1 MSESRL
7 QKVGVVAARHPIS
20 RVAPRPARNGFTLVE
35 LVITLTI
42 LSILTLGVMPLVR
55 TSFKRQRE
63 QRLRGALAEMRAAID
78 DFHRDV
84 IGGPCALNFA
94 ASGPPNTIY
103 FDPRSRVAITDCTE
117 LSKVDN
123 PDRYPTKLE
132 MLVDGINVAPRPA
145 NGVVGGGGATVSTN
159 KKIYLRRIPIDPM
172 TGEAE
177 WDLRS
182 CYDAADATTWG
193 GENVFDVRSKS
204 NDTAL
209 NGEKY
214 SEW

>member
-7 QKVGVVAARHPIS
+7 QKEGAVAARHHGLCVAS
-20 RVAPRPARNGFTLVE
+20 RRSRGGFTLVE
-35 LVITLTI
+35 LIITLTI

-63 QRLRGALAEMRAAID
+63 QRLREALSEMRAAID

-84 IGGPCALNFA
+84 IGGPCAPNFTTT
-94 ASGPPNTIY
+94 GPPTPY
-103 FDPRSRVAITDCTE
+103 FDPRSRVVITDCAE

-132 MLVDGINVAPRPA
+132 MLVDGINIAPRSA
-145 NGVVGGGGATVSTN
+145 NGSIGGGGATVSTT

-172 TGEAE
+172 TSEAE

-182 CYDAADATTWG
+182 CYDAADASSWG

>member
-7 QKVGVVAARHPIS
+7 QKRGAVEARHRGS
-20 RVAPRPARNGFTLVE
+20 HVALHGARNGFTLVE
-35 LVITLTI
+35 LIITLTI
-42 LSILTLGVMPLVR
+42 LSILTLGVLPLVR

-63 QRLRGALAEMRAAID
+63 QRLREALSEMRAAID

-84 IGGPCALNFA
+84 IGGPCAPVFNA
-94 ASGPPNTIY
+94 NGPPTPY
-103 FDPRSRVAITDCTE
+103 FDPRSRVVITDCTE
-117 LSKVDN
+117 LNKVDN

-132 MLVDGINVAPRPA
+132 MLVEGINIAPRAA
-145 NGVVGGGGATVSTN
+145 NGTTGGGGATVSTT
-159 KKIYLRRIPIDPM
+159 KKIYLRRIPVDPM